1 MPTFGPDYDEK
12 IDGLRIKKQMQAIR
26 DFMLNENKYITLQE
40 IETALGYPQASISAQ
55 LRHLRKSR
63 FGGYL
68 VEKRRR
74 GTEWEYFVNS
84 VHFTANVLNVPAR
97 HKFGKR
103 CAKRLAKIK
112 GARRD
117 KNTISLG

>member
-74 GTEWEYFVNS
+74 GTEWEYMVI
-84 VHFTANVLNVPAR
+84 AL
-97 HKFGKR
+97 
-103 CAKRLAKIK
+103 
-112 GARRD
+112 
-117 KNTISLG
+117 